1 MFKKKTTEK
10 AYSGQEVVENI
21 QKKNEESSGLKVLA
35 REFAKDRGALGALIL
50 LIILFLGI
58 FIGALFL
65 NTDKVMTVDIF
76 KQYNHPGADGM
87 LLGGD
92 EGGRDVF
99 KMLILGARNSLLI
112 GIAITVLI
120 EVIGTVFGLVAGY
133 YGGKVDN
140 IMMRFLDFMMVLP
153 TLMIIIVIVTII
165 PKYTMWS
172 FVLIMSAFYWVGTA
186 RLIRSKALSESK
198 KDYIS
203 ASKTSGSSD
212 LKIILKELLP
222 NLSSIIIVDA
232 TLMLAGN
239 IGIEVSLTYLGFGF
253 PDSVPSLGTLVG
265 YANDPSV
272 LTLRPWV
279 WLPAALLI
287 LVICVG
293 ISYVGN
299 VLRRAADARQRLG

>member
-1 MFKKKTTEK
+1 M
-10 AYSGQEVVENI
+10 
-21 QKKNEESSGLKVLA
+21 
-35 REFAKDRGALGALIL
+35 
-50 LIILFLGI
+50 
-58 FIGALFL
+58 
-65 NTDKVMTVDIF
+65 
-76 KQYNHPGADGM
+76 
-87 LLGGD
+87 
-92 EGGRDVF
+92 
-99 KMLILGARNSLLI
+99 
-112 GIAITVLI
+112 
-120 EVIGTVFGLVAGY
+120 
-133 YGGKVDN
+133 
-140 IMMRFLDFMMVLP
+140 
-153 TLMIIIVIVTII
+153 
-165 PKYTMWS
+165 
-172 FVLIMSAFYWVGTA
+172 
-186 RLIRSKALSESK
+186 
-198 KDYIS
+198 
-203 ASKTSGSSD
+203 
-212 LKIILKELLP
+212 KIILKELLP

>member
-21 QKKNEESSGLKVLA
+21 QKKNEEASGLKVLA

-120 EVIGTVFGLVAGY
+120 EVI
-133 YGGKVDN
+133 VDN

>member
-21 QKKNEESSGLKVLA
+21 QKKNEEASGLKVLA

-203 ASKTSGSSD
+203 ASKNSGSSD

>member
-21 QKKNEESSGLKVLA
+21 QKKNEEASGLKVLA

-153 TLMIIIVIVTII
+153 TLMIVIVIVTII

>member
-21 QKKNEESSGLKVLA
+21 QKKNEEASGLKVLA
-35 REFAKDRGALGALIL
+35 REFSKDRGALGALIL

>member
-21 QKKNEESSGLKVLA
+21 QKKNEEASGLKVLA

-203 ASKTSGSSD
+203 ASKTSGSIY

>member
-10 AYSGQEVVENI
+10 SYSGQEVVENI
-21 QKKNEESSGLKVLA
+21 QKKNEEASGLKVLA

>member
-21 QKKNEESSGLKVLA
+21 QKKNEEASGLKVLA

-65 NTDKVMTVDIF
+65 NTNKVMTVDIF

>member
-21 QKKNEESSGLKVLA
+21 QKKNEEASGLKVLA

-120 EVIGTVFGLVAGY
+120 EVIGNVFGLVAGY

>member
-21 QKKNEESSGLKVLA
+21 QKKNEEASGLKVLA

-120 EVIGTVFGLVAGY
+120 EVIGTVFGLVAGS

-222 NLSSIIIVDA
+222 DLSSIIIVDA

>member
-21 QKKNEESSGLKVLA
+21 QKKNEEASGLKVLA

-87 LLGGD
+87 LLGGE

-279 WLPAALLI
+279 WLPAAILI

>member
-21 QKKNEESSGLKVLA
+21 QKKNEEASGLKVLA

-140 IMMRFLDFMMVLP
+140 IRMRFLDFMMVLP

>member
-21 QKKNEESSGLKVLA
+21 QKKNEEASGLKVLA

-65 NTDKVMTVDIF
+65 KTDKVMTVDIF

>member
-21 QKKNEESSGLKVLA
+21 QKKNEEASGLKVLA

-58 FIGALFL
+58 FIGPLFL

>member
-21 QKKNEESSGLKVLA
+21 QKKNEEASGLKVLA

-50 LIILFLGI
+50 LIVLFLVI

-140 IMMRFLDFMMVLP
+140 VMMRFLDFMMVLP

>member
-21 QKKNEESSGLKVLA
+21 QKKNEEASGLKVLA
-35 REFAKDRGALGALIL
+35 REFAKDHGALGALIL

>member
-21 QKKNEESSGLKVLA
+21 QKKNEEASGLKVLA

-50 LIILFLGI
+50 LVILFLGI

>member
-21 QKKNEESSGLKVLA
+21 QKKNEEASGLKVLA

-203 ASKTSGSSD
+203 ASKTSDSSD

>member
-21 QKKNEESSGLKVLA
+21 QKKNEEASGLKVLA
-35 REFAKDRGALGALIL
+35 REFAKDRGALGAMIL

-99 KMLILGARNSLLI
+99 KMLILGARNSLMI

>member
-21 QKKNEESSGLKVLA
+21 QKKNEEASGLKVLA

-299 VLRRAADARQRLG
+299 VLRRAADVRQRLG

>member
-21 QKKNEESSGLKVLA
+21 QKKNEEASGLKVLA

-140 IMMRFLDFMMVLP
+140 VMMRFLDFMMVLP

>member
-21 QKKNEESSGLKVLA
+21 QKKNEEASGLKVLA

-165 PKYTMWS
+165 LKYTMWS

>member
-21 QKKNEESSGLKVLA
+21 QKKNEEASGLKVLA

-203 ASKTSGSSD
+203 ASKTSGRSD

>member
-21 QKKNEESSGLKVLA
+21 QKKNEEASGLKVLA
-35 REFAKDRGALGALIL
+35 REFAKDRGALGAMIL

>member
-21 QKKNEESSGLKVLA
+21 QKKNEEASGLKVLA

-120 EVIGTVFGLVAGY
+120 EVIGTVFGPVAGY

>member
-10 AYSGQEVVENI
+10 AYSGQEIVENI
-21 QKKNEESSGLKVLA
+21 QKKNEEASGLKVLA

>member
-21 QKKNEESSGLKVLA
+21 QKKNEEASGLKVLA

-153 TLMIIIVIVTII
+153 TLMIIIVVVTII

>member
-21 QKKNEESSGLKVLA
+21 QKKNEEASGLKVLA

-140 IMMRFLDFMMVLP
+140 IMMGFLDFMMVLP